1 MGRCKTPETAE
12 ETRMVGEIL
21 YFLHRHVRVATP
33 VAFVLLMAVFVSGLN
48 LVAHLWSA
56 FFG

>member
-1 MGRCKTPETAE
+1 
-12 ETRMVGEIL
+12 MVGEIL